1 MRNKMNFKIIFAF
14 LFLLFC
20 ALFINSSGAV
30 FATEIKSDDYMDMV
44 KKIENID
51 EEKVKKGIEFI
62 TVIVN
67 IYQKVTAFMAKIKKM
82 FIDILKAIFN
92 KKDNGNKAKIIFTY
106 RRL

>member
-44 KKIENID
+44 KKI
-51 EEKVKKGIEFI
+51 KKGIEFI